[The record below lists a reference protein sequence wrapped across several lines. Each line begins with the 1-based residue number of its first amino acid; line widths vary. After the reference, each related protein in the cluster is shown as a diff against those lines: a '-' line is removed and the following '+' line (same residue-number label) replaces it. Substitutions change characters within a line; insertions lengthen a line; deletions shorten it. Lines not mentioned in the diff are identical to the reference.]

1 HFAGNSLPVLSVPGF
16 GAHSPRWFFAPA
28 SALPAIIPPQEE
40 LYRDAAMDSRSR
52 VGPTGQPR
60 PDPGP
65 TQRPATLGGYLG
77 HGTNARPAGPGEAA
91 RDTGGSARRPHHHPA
106 DRRCAR
112 VQQSDGPHD
121 GAYQH
126 RRTAPARP
134 PVERVR
140 WHGGRRRNGA
150 YSPTGA

>member
-1 HFAGNSLPVLSVPGF
+1 MDLRPAKAHEKLPWRLHRHPRAPPGLTRLAWISGAFCRKFAASPVCPRVRSPLPAVVFPLC
-16 GAHSPRWFFAPA
+16 PRFA

-91 RDTGGSARRPHHHPA
+91 RDTGGS
-106 DRRCAR
+106 D
-112 VQQSDGPHD
+112 
-121 GAYQH
+121 
-126 RRTAPARP
+126 
-134 PVERVR
+134 
-140 WHGGRRRNGA
+140 
-150 YSPTGA
+150 